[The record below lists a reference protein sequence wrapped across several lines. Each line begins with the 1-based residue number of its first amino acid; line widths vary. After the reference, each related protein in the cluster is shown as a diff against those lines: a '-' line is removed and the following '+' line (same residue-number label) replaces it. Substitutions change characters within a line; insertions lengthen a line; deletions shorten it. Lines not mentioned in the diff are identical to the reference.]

1 MPVKGLQG
9 RVMILISF
17 LFALAA
23 TDAAE
28 DPLGPARAGQLQ
40 CHTPDIARKTCQALA
55 GYTFAADGTILNQ
68 AEVVLN
74 ASPLIVMWNESTVN
88 VRDGAICG
96 QLADFDKTRFTVE
109 GGTADP
115 AMADQI
121 KAQVVGAYAALG
133 REGCT
138 RYTGSG
144 NALTAEVS
152 IDGLARPEFNQPVI
166 WVSRADGYAV
176 RP

>member
-1 MPVKGLQG
+1 
-9 RVMILISF
+9 MILISF
-17 LFALAA
+17 LFALAVP
-23 TDAAE
+23 DAVV
-28 DPLGPARAGQLQ
+28 DPLAPARAGQLQ

-74 ASPLIVMWNESTVN
+74 ASPLIVMWNESAVD

-96 QLADFDKTRFTVE
+96 RLAEFDKARFVIE
-109 GGTADP
+109 GGSADP
-115 AMADQI
+115 VVADQI
-121 KAQVVGAYAALG
+121 KAQVAAAYAAIG

-138 RYTGSG
+138 RYTDSG
-144 NALTAEVS
+144 DTLTAEVT
-152 IDGLARPEFNQPVI
+152 IDGVARPEFNQPVI
-166 WVSRADGYAV
+166 WVSPADGYTV